1 MGYNNKSSIKLCD
14 YQKITLLPE
23 EIAKAE
29 EDAKAAPKDNVVD
42 TRRYF
47 LQTAYIDK
55 IVKAS
60 KIKVSDREAKE
71 RGQQMIRAFDQQ
83 LANSGEELEKYY
95 EETKT
100 TEKELLADFTAEAE
114 RQLRTRMALYEIAK
128 DQDLLATSEE
138 YDAEVRR
145 LSERSLLPVERL
157 RKLFEEEEETK
168 IKYDIAVSKGAE
180 YIGQLIDAKYPLGNA
195 GK

>member
-1 MGYNNKSSIKLCD
+1 MGYQNKSSIRLCD
-14 YQKITLLPE
+14 YKNIFLLPE
-23 EIAKAE
+23 EIAEAE
-29 EDAKAAPKDNVVD
+29 TNAKAAPEESIAD

-47 LQTAYIDK
+47 LQTAYIEK
-55 IVKAS
+55 VVKTS
-60 KIKVSDREAKE
+60 KIKVSEQEAKE
-71 RGQQMIRAFDQQ
+71 RGKQMVRALDQQ

-145 LSERSLLPVERL
+145 LSERSLLSVERL
-157 RKLFEEEEETK
+157 RKLFEEEEEAK
-168 IKYDIAVSKGAE
+168 IRYDIAVSKGAE

>member
-71 RGQQMIRAFDQQ
+71 RGQQMIRALGQFEDI
-83 LANSGEELEKYY
+83 EKYY
-95 EETKT
+95 EETHT
-100 TEKELLADFTAEAE
+100 TPAELLADFTAQAV
-114 RQLRTRMALYEIAK
+114 RQLQTRMALHEIAK
-128 DQDLLATSEE
+128 TQGLLATSEE

-157 RKLFEEEEETK
+157 RKLFEEEEEAK

-180 YIGQLIDAKYPLGNA
+180 FIGQLIDAKYPLGNA